1 MKLAELINEAYEK
14 QKDEKPR
21 EYIGASII
29 GNDCE
34 ALIAF
39 SLRGFPNDPIPYRL
53 QRIFRDGHRIEND
66 VVFDIKKAKVRVME
80 VDPFTG
86 KQWAFQGFGG
96 HAVGHADGMIED
108 AEGQSMLLEIK
119 SMNDKKWTE
128 FQKKGVKFSHRNYFS
143 QVQFM
148 LGLGKMDKCVFIA
161 YNKNNSEYCSELIE
175 YDEFYY
181 NDLCAKVERIL
192 NGEARKIATDPTDW
206 RCRGCFKRSVCWD
219 EKEIEVKTLKTC
231 KNYQPKADGKW
242 TCENGCLT
250 ECLKWERYQPLP
262 KTIST

>member
-66 VVFDIKKAKVRVME
+66 VIFDIKKAKVRVME

-128 FQKKGVKFSHRNYFS
+128 FQK
-143 QVQFM
+143 
-148 LGLGKMDKCVFIA
+148 
-161 YNKNNSEYCSELIE
+161 
-175 YDEFYY
+175 
-181 NDLCAKVERIL
+181 ER
-192 NGEARKIATDPTDW
+192 
-206 RCRGCFKRSVCWD
+206 C
-219 EKEIEVKTLKTC
+219 EV
-231 KNYQPKADGKW
+231 
-242 TCENGCLT
+242 
-250 ECLKWERYQPLP
+250 
-262 KTIST
+262 